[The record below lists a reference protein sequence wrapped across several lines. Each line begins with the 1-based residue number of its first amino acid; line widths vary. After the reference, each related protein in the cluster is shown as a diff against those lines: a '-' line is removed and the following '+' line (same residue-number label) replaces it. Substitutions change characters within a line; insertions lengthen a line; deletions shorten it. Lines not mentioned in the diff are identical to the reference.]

1 MTSLT
6 QLLLEKDEKLKYLND
21 SNNFRGA
28 VMITAEMTANLP
40 RNFMRVQVL
49 QIYVAEGKVFK

>member
-1 MTSLT
+1 M
-6 QLLLEKDEKLKYLND
+6 EKDEKLKYLNG

-28 VMITAEMTANLP
+28 VMIAAEMTAYLQ
-40 RNFMRVQVL
+40 RNFMRVQVM